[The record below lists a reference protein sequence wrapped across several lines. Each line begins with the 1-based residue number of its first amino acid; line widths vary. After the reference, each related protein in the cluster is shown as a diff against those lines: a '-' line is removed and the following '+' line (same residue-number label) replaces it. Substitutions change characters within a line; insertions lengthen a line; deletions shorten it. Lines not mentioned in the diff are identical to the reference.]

1 MILTKDTINCIQVN
15 LEPGYV
21 LELTLDDKEN
31 VSVLKRPPKEG
42 VIEFSPMLISATDR
56 TQLQLRVQKGMQ
68 DAIQLAMVDI
78 EPNTWIRGLLTC
90 KGISQEMENGS

>member
-1 MILTKDTINCIQVN
+1 MILSKETINFIQAN

-21 LELTLDDKEN
+21 LELTVDEN
-31 VSVLKRPPKEG
+31 EKVSGEKRPPKEG
-42 VIEFSPMLISATDR
+42 TIHFAPTLLSAEERITILISA
-56 TQLQLRVQKGMQ
+56 LKPGQ
-68 DAIQLAMVDI
+68 DPIHIHQQMV